1 MGAGNIVAPMICCLS
16 FPMALAQG
24 QVWLGYLVAQGDM

>member
-1 MGAGNIVAPMICCLS
+1 MGAANIVEVCLLP